1 MSGAHPRPDAE
12 ARMDSPIWRI
22 CNIYSIKNKKGKRI
36 PFRPN
41 RPQRAVLKAF
51 FIERK
56 KKLFIPKA
64 RQLGISTLIGIII
77 LDAALFG
84 SGVQCSISD
93 YVGGNA
99 RKKLARI
106 IDFGFEALPPE
117 WRGMW
122 EKVIYNRQ
130 LGEWRIKRK
139 GADVMDESVVFGGD
153 QPRGDTYQI
162 LHLSELGETQVKAP
176 ERAKEIFEG
185 ALETAEL
192 EHVVIETTW
201 HGGKVGVLYSLVKE
215 AMETPDEKKDIE
227 RDYFILFF
235 PWFEE
240 PNYVNKGDAAQITTE
255 TRAYFASLSGET
267 GREFSDAQMLW
278 YQKKKR
284 SLLHRIYSV
293 YPSRLSEI
301 FLAPVDGAIYASEI
315 DEARVSGRILPDLY
329 DRSKPVHTLWDFGSP
344 KNTIVV
350 YFQIKEDGT
359 VNFIEADVVESDDG
373 KGTSISGLDLTLPN
387 RVSYMKGKGYTYG
400 THYLPHD
407 GGSRAG
413 DLRYRVTWQQ
423 DLINC
428 GLPGKFTVIPRV
440 ERVGIGIN
448 KVKTMFDRF
457 RFDTKCSTWVDGL
470 AMYRYRV
477 DPSDPKKFTSEP
489 LHDFASHLA
498 DPLRVLGEGEL
509 KGYVSTNDIMN
520 TNTAL
525 DPIILSE
532 IAAKPVTP
540 TIGEIEGDKGYG
552 FRRSDAGWMN
562 MWELPIHGARYIG
575 VLHDG
580 SAQVWKAPHIL
591 RGEQRKTE
599 MVASVITPNR
609 FDNDIII
616 EWAAK
621 MFNLYQAITVATIND
636 DDSIVRE
643 LVTRNCSIY
652 ARSVADSKRPIGRQ
666 RPARKPGF
674 DLGEPERSGA
684 LTAMVRAFRDRV
696 FVVNDAQW
704 LAQAE
709 TFVISPSNRM
719 EPQEGYLD
727 NHIVASAIAV
737 SLIDVATEFSLPGER
752 NSLLRTE

>member
-1 MSGAHPRPDAE
+1 
-12 ARMDSPIWRI
+12 MDSPIWRI
-22 CNIYSIKNKKGKRI
+22 CNIYTIKNKKGKRI

-51 FIERK
+51 FIEKK

-77 LDAALFG
+77 LDAILFG

-117 WRGMW
+117 WKSMW

-130 LGEWRIKRK
+130 LGEWRIKRR

-215 AMETPDEKKDIE
+215 AMETPDDKKDPD

-240 PNYVNKGDAAQITTE
+240 PNYVNKGDSSQITPE
-255 TRAYFASLSGET
+255 TRAYFKSLSEET
-267 GREFSDAQMLW
+267 GREFSDEQMLW
-278 YQKKKR
+278 YHKKKR

-315 DEARVSGRILPDLY
+315 DEARTSGRVRPDLF
-329 DRSKPVHTLWDFGSP
+329 DKSKLVHTLWDFGSP
-344 KNTIVV
+344 KNTVTV
-350 YFQIKEDGT
+350 YFQFGEGGS
-359 VNFIEADVVESDDG
+359 VNFIDADVVEADDG
-373 KGTSISGLDLTLPN
+373 KGISITGLDLTLPN
-387 RVSYMKGKGYTYG
+387 RVRHMMDKPYRYG

-407 GGSRAG
+407 GGSRAN
-413 DLRYRVTWQQ
+413 DLRYRTTWQQ
-423 DLINC
+423 DLMNC
-428 GLPGKFTVIPRV
+428 GLPGKFTVVPRV
-440 ERVGIGIN
+440 ERVAIGIN
-448 KVKTMFDRF
+448 KVKTMFERLH
-457 RFDTKCSTWVDGL
+457 FDTKCSVWVDGL
-470 AMYRYRV
+470 SMYRYRV

-498 DPLRVLGEGEL
+498 DPLRVLGESEL
-509 KGYVSTNDIMN
+509 KGYLSTDDLMS

-525 DPIILSE
+525 DPIILSTL
-532 IAAKPVTP
+532 ASKLSKPTVGH
-540 TIGEIEGDKGYG
+540 IDGDKGYG
-552 FRRSDAGWMN
+552 FVRDAKGWMN
-562 MWELPIHGARYIG
+562 AWEMPLHGARYIG
-575 VLHDG
+575 VIHDG
-580 SAQVWKAPHIL
+580 AAQVWRAPLLIQ
-591 RGEQRKTE
+591 GKQRKAE
-599 MVASVITPNR
+599 LVASVITPDR
-609 FDNDIII
+609 FDDDILMG
-616 EWAAK
+616 WAAS
-621 MFNLYQAITVATIND
+621 MFNLYQALAVATIDNQ
-636 DDSIVRE
+636 DDSVIME
-643 LVTRNCSIY
+643 LLKRNCMIY
-652 ARSVADSKRPIGRQ
+652 ARTVRDSKRPIGRQ
-666 RPARKPGF
+666 RPARKPGYE
-674 DLGEPERSGA
+674 LGEAERSGA
-684 LTAMVRAFRDRV
+684 LSAMVRAFRDGE
-696 FVVNDAQW
+696 FVINDPQW
-704 LAQAE
+704 FAQAE
-709 TFVISPSNRM
+709 TFIVSPSNRM
-719 EPQEGYLD
+719 EAQEGYGD
-727 NHIVASAIAV
+727 NHIIASAIAI
-737 SLIDVATEFSLPGER
+737 SLIDMASEFTLPGER
-752 NSLLRTE
+752 NNLLRTE